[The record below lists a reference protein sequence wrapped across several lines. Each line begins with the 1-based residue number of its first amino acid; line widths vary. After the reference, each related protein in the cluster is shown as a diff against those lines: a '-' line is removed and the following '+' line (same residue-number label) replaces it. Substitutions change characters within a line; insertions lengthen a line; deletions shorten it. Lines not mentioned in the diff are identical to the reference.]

1 MKPVTWKGYGKE
13 VSGARAPAQGTLVPL
28 TRWGAALAR
37 YSSHRHATVHTGTLQ
52 FTPARYSS
60 HRHATVHTCTLQF
73 TPARYSS
80 RSGCVSATKLAV
92 GDHLEVEVLEGE
104 DE

>member
-1 MKPVTWKGYGKE
+1 MGGRT
-13 VSGARAPAQGTLVPL
+13 GTLQFTP
-28 TRWGAALAR
+28 AR
-37 YSSHRHATVHTGTLQ
+37 YSSHWHATVHTGTLQ

-60 HRHATVHTCTLQF
+60 HLHATVHTCTLQF